1 MVTKRNASNSPKR
14 KQSLGKKGAETTVKG
29 AKGKKIKLIRDSFTM
44 PEPEYEL
51 LALLK
56 RRCIENGLAAKKSE
70 ILRAAV
76 INFSTHSNAAVIRA
90 LKALAVIKSGRPP
103 KGNA

>member
-1 MVTKRNASNSPKR
+1 MATKRTASNSPK
-14 KQSLGKKGAETTVKG
+14 KKESTEKRVAETTVKVT
-29 AKGKKIKLIRDSFTM
+29 KGKKAKLIRDSFTM

-51 LALLK
+51 VSLLK
-56 RRCIENGLAAKKSE
+56 RRCIKNGFAAKKSE

-76 INFSTHSNAAVIRA
+76 ISFSTHSDAAVIRA

-103 KGNA
+103 KG

>member
-1 MVTKRNASNSPKR
+1 MATTRAASNTSKKR
-14 KQSLGKKGAETTVKG
+14 KSAEKKVAETAVKST
-29 AKGKKIKLIRDSFTM
+29 KGKKIKLIRDSFTM

-51 LALLK
+51 VSLLK
-56 RRCIENGLAAKKSE
+56 RRCIKNGFAAKKSE

-76 INFSTHSNAAVIRA
+76 ISFSTHSDAAVIRA

-103 KGNA
+103 KG